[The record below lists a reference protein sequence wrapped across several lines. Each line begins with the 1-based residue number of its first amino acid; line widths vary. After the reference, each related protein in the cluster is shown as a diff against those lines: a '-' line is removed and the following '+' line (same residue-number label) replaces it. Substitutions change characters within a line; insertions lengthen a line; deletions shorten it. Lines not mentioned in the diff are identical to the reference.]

1 MNLISD
7 NYEAF
12 LMSRQA
18 CRMVIA
24 VRNGMFR
31 EVKTGS
37 FKLSGYYI

>member
-1 MNLISD
+1 
-7 NYEAF
+7 
-12 LMSRQA
+12 MSRQT

-31 EVKTGS
+31 EMKTGY